1 VLAASVQCHLP
12 SDRERLEHWAEI
24 RQNGATKKENEAVW
38 SYSTNNL
45 TERTKERRKRTK
57 ERGGWYIPFSP
68 RSRTDTGDWANEKR
82 KIIII
87 QRKNQQISGR
97 HLAYPTNI
105 EIGNW
110 TDRVETGKRKRAKA
124 SVSFRRSG
132 TAVILWNTTL
142 SSTAVYTR
150 PAGTYKTTCKS
161 LSVHHIIR
169 PVKVFLFLEIDQQT
183 TMTSVANNVLPSY
196 LVRVTFHSFMTF
208 DSLFL
213 LLLLLLLFCWVWIS
227 LIRMSGHW

>member
-82 KIIII
+82 KEKII
-87 QRKNQQISGR
+87 QRKK
-97 HLAYPTNI
+97 PTDFWSAL
-105 EIGNW
+105 G
-110 TDRVETGKRKRAKA
+110 
-124 SVSFRRSG
+124 VSHEHWDWELDWQSRNRQE
-132 TAVILWNTTL
+132 
-142 SSTAVYTR
+142 
-150 PAGTYKTTCKS
+150 KKS
-161 LSVHHIIR
+161 
-169 PVKVFLFLEIDQQT
+169 Q
-183 TMTSVANNVLPSY
+183 
-196 LVRVTFHSFMTF
+196 SF
-208 DSLFL
+208 S
-213 LLLLLLLFCWVWIS
+213 
-227 LIRMSGHW
+227 

>member
-1 VLAASVQCHLP
+1 MIHSILSP
-12 SDRERLEHWAEI
+12 E
-24 RQNGATKKENEAVW
+24 QNGHWRLGEWKK
-38 SYSTNNL
+38 
-45 TERTKERRKRTK
+45 KKK
-57 ERGGWYIPFSP
+57 
-68 RSRTDTGDWANEKR
+68 
-82 KIIII
+82 III

-196 LVRVTFHSFMTF
+196 LVRVTFHSFITF
-208 DSLFL
+208 DSLV
-213 LLLLLLLFCWVWIS
+213 LLLLLFCWAWIS
-227 LIRMSGHW
+227 LIRMSGHWW